1 MGMKNWIFYI
11 IAISFVQ
18 FGFSQLNKIEDYDSI
33 VSYQVKKKETLFNIS
48 KKFKINIEDIFQ
60 FNPELRDQKLR
71 KNSIINIPLKKIKK
85 NIYLDSSINQKT
97 IDENKLLNQINKK
110 KNPKKNNINLAFLAP
125 IKIDEIQYDSINQ
138 TKEFLKKINLTT
150 ISIDFYNGMKMAI
163 DEESN
168 KDIRINLDVFDTKN
182 RIDVIKDLKENID
195 FNNYDFV
202 IGPLITRNFNYF
214 NSNDVKT
221 KIVSPLITAD
231 VEFREN
237 TIITTAPD
245 SLKRKFVF
253 EMIDEMIELKNDQCV
268 LIISDQK
275 NEKTK
280 NELLIKF
287 PNAEKIDINDKNL
300 FVDPKI
306 TDSLMYDNKENWVFL
321 ETNRSNVIS
330 SVSSLLNSQINEER
344 KIKLISSVSV
354 ENYDNPNISYEKLGN
369 LNFIYPSDSFPDQ
382 SDALD
387 VFKSNFLDQIGKYPN
402 RVSIKAYDLIKDLL
416 QRFIYYRNYS
426 GFDIDY
432 ETSLLNNKYN
442 YKEMDEQ
449 GLRNQSFYIVKHKE
463 LQVIDLTNK

>member
-1 MGMKNWIFYI
+1 MKNWILYI
-11 IAISFVQ
+11 IAVLFFQ

-214 NSNDVKT
+214 NSNNVKT
-221 KIVSPLITAD
+221 KIVSPLITSD
-231 VEFREN
+231 VELRDN

-253 EMIDEMIELKNDQCV
+253 EMIDEMIELNNDQCV

-287 PNAEKIDINDKNL
+287 PNAEKIDINDENL

-416 QRFIYYRNYS
+416 QRFIYYRNYT

>member
-18 FGFSQLNKIEDYDSI
+18 FGFPQLNKIEDYDSI

-163 DEESN
+163 DEESSE
-168 KDIRINLDVFDTKN
+168 DIRINLDVFDTKN

-287 PNAEKIDINDKNL
+287 PNAEKIDINDENL

-354 ENYDNPNISYEKLGN
+354 ENYANPNISYEKLGN

>member
-1 MGMKNWIFYI
+1 MKNWIFYI
-11 IAISFVQ
+11 IVISFVQ

-71 KNSIINIPLKKIKK
+71 KNSIISIPLKKIKK

-97 IDENKLLNQINKK
+97 IDENKLLNQINKN

-163 DEESN
+163 DEESSE
-168 KDIRINLDVFDTKN
+168 DIRINLDVFDTKN

-214 NSNDVKT
+214 NSNNVKT
-221 KIVSPLITAD
+221 KIVSPLITSD
-231 VEFREN
+231 VELRDN

-287 PNAEKIDINDKNL
+287 PNAEKIDINNENL

-432 ETSLLNNKYN
+432 ETNL
-442 YKEMDEQ
+442 
-449 GLRNQSFYIVKHKE
+449 
-463 LQVIDLTNK
+463 

>member
-18 FGFSQLNKIEDYDSI
+18 FGLSQFNKIEDYDSI

-97 IDENKLLNQINKK
+97 IDENKLFNQINKK

-150 ISIDFYNGMKMAI
+150 ISIDFNNGMKMAI

-202 IGPLITRNFNYF
+202 IGPLITRNFNFF
-214 NSNDVKT
+214 NSNNIKT
-221 KIVSPLITAD
+221 KIVSPLITSD
-231 VEFREN
+231 VELRDN

-426 GFDIDY
+426 GFDLDY

-463 LQVIDLTNK
+463 LEVIDLTNK

>member
-18 FGFSQLNKIEDYDSI
+18 FGLSQFNKIEDYDSI

-449 GLRNQSFYIVKHKE
+449 GLRNQSFYMVKHKE
-463 LQVIDLTNK
+463 LEVIDLTNK

>member
-1 MGMKNWIFYI
+1 MKNWIFYI
-11 IAISFVQ
+11 ITISFVQ
-18 FGFSQLNKIEDYDSI
+18 FGLSQFNKIEDYDSI

-71 KNSIINIPLKKIKK
+71 KNSIISIPLKKIKK

-125 IKIDEIQYDSINQ
+125 LKIDEIQYDSINQ

-214 NSNDVKT
+214 NSNNVKT
-221 KIVSPLITAD
+221 KIVSPLITSD
-231 VEFREN
+231 VELRDN

-253 EMIDEMIELKNDQCV
+253 EMIDEMIELNNDQCV

-287 PNAEKIDINDKNL
+287 PNAEKIDINDENL

-416 QRFIYYRNYS
+416 RRFIYYRNYT

-442 YKEMDEQ
+442 YKEIDEQ
-449 GLRNQSFYIVKHKE
+449 GLRNQSFYIIKHKE

>member
-1 MGMKNWIFYI
+1 MKNWIFYI

-18 FGFSQLNKIEDYDSI
+18 FGLSQFNKIEDYDSI

>member
-18 FGFSQLNKIEDYDSI
+18 FGLSQFNKIEDYDSI

-110 KNPKKNNINLAFLAP
+110 KNPKKNNINLALLAP
-125 IKIDEIQYDSINQ
+125 LKIDEIEYDSINQ

-214 NSNDVKT
+214 NSNNIKT
-221 KIVSPLITAD
+221 KIVSPLISSD

-253 EMIDEMIELKNDQCV
+253 EMIDQMIELKNDQCV

-287 PNAEKIDINDKNL
+287 PNAEKIDINDENL

-402 RVSIKAYDLIKDLL
+402 RVSIKAYDLINDLL

>member
-1 MGMKNWIFYI
+1 MKNWILYI
-11 IAISFVQ
+11 IAVLFFQ

-71 KNSIINIPLKKIKK
+71 KNSIISIPLKKIKK

-97 IDENKLLNQINKK
+97 IDENKLLNQINKN

-163 DEESN
+163 DEESSE
-168 KDIRINLDVFDTKN
+168 DIRINLDVFDTKN

-214 NSNDVKT
+214 NSNNVKT
-221 KIVSPLITAD
+221 KIVSPLITSD
-231 VEFREN
+231 VELRDN

-253 EMIDEMIELKNDQCV
+253 EMIDEMIELNNDQCV

-287 PNAEKIDINDKNL
+287 PNAEKIDINDENL

-382 SDALD
+382 SNALD

>member
-1 MGMKNWIFYI
+1 MKNWIFYI

-18 FGFSQLNKIEDYDSI
+18 FGLSQFNKIEDYDSI

-253 EMIDEMIELKNDQCV
+253 EMIDEMIELKNDQCA

-287 PNAEKIDINDKNL
+287 PNAEKIDINDENL

>member
-18 FGFSQLNKIEDYDSI
+18 FGLSQFNKIEDYDSI

-71 KNSIINIPLKKIKK
+71 KNSIISIPLKKIKK

-110 KNPKKNNINLAFLAP
+110 KNPKKNNKNLAFLAP
-125 IKIDEIQYDSINQ
+125 KKIDEIQYDSINQ

-369 LNFIYPSDSFPDQ
+369 LNFIYPSNSFPDV
-382 SDALD
+382 SDALN
-387 VFKSNFLDQIGKYPN
+387 VSKSNYLDQFGNYPN

-416 QRFIYYRNYS
+416 HRYIYYRNYN

-432 ETSLLNNKYN
+432 ENSLLNNKYN
-442 YKEMDEQ
+442 YKDVDEQ
-449 GLRNQSFYIVKHKE
+449 GLRNQSFYMVKHKE
-463 LQVIDLTNK
+463 LEVIDLTKK

>member
-1 MGMKNWIFYI
+1 MGMKNCIFYI

-71 KNSIINIPLKKIKK
+71 KNSIISIPLKKIKK

-97 IDENKLLNQINKK
+97 IDENKLLNQINKN

-163 DEESN
+163 DEESSE
-168 KDIRINLDVFDTKN
+168 DIRINLDVFDTKN

-214 NSNDVKT
+214 NSINVKT
-221 KIVSPLITAD
+221 KIVSPLITSD
-231 VEFREN
+231 VELRDN

-253 EMIDEMIELKNDQCV
+253 EVIDEMIELKNDQCV

-287 PNAEKIDINDKNL
+287 PNAEEIDINDENL

-387 VFKSNFLDQIGKYPN
+387 VFKSNFLDQTGKYPN
-402 RVSIKAYDLIKDLL
+402 RISIKAYDLIKDLL
-416 QRFIYYRNYS
+416 QRFIYYRNYT

-442 YKEMDEQ
+442 YKEIDEQ
-449 GLRNQSFYIVKHKE
+449 GLRNQSFYIIKHKE

>member
-1 MGMKNWIFYI
+1 MKNWILNI
-11 IAISFVQ
+11 IAVLFFQ
-18 FGFSQLNKIEDYDSI
+18 FGFSQSNGIEDYDSI
-33 VSYQVKKKETLFNIS
+33 VSYQIKKKETLFNIS

-71 KNSIINIPLKKIKK
+71 KNSIISIPLKKIKK

-97 IDENKLLNQINKK
+97 IDENKLLNQINKN

-163 DEESN
+163 DEESSE
-168 KDIRINLDVFDTKN
+168 DIRINLDVFDTKN

-214 NSNDVKT
+214 NSNNVKT
-221 KIVSPLITAD
+221 KIVSPLITSD
-231 VEFREN
+231 VELRDN

-253 EMIDEMIELKNDQCV
+253 EMIDEMIELNNDQCV

-287 PNAEKIDINDKNL
+287 PNAEKIDINNENL

-416 QRFIYYRNYS
+416 QRFIYYRNYT

-442 YKEMDEQ
+442 YKEIDEQ
-449 GLRNQSFYIVKHKE
+449 GLRNQSFYIIKHKE

>member
-1 MGMKNWIFYI
+1 MKNWIFYI
-11 IAISFVQ
+11 IAISYVQ

-71 KNSIINIPLKKIKK
+71 KNSIISIPLKKIKK
-85 NIYLDSSINQKT
+85 NIYFDSSINQKT
-97 IDENKLLNQINKK
+97 IDENKLLNQINNN

-163 DEESN
+163 EEESSE
-168 KDIRINLDVFDTKN
+168 DVRINLDVFDTKN
-182 RIDVIKDLKENID
+182 RIDVIKDLKENMD

-214 NSNDVKT
+214 NSNNIKT
-221 KIVSPLITAD
+221 KIVSPLITSD
-231 VEFREN
+231 VELRDN

-287 PNAEKIDINDKNL
+287 PNAEKIDINDEKL

-330 SVSSLLNSQINEER
+330 SVSSLLNSQINEKR

-416 QRFIYYRNYS
+416 QRFIYYRNYT

-442 YKEMDEQ
+442 YKEIDEQ
-449 GLRNQSFYIVKHKE
+449 GLRNQSFYIIKHKE

>member
-71 KNSIINIPLKKIKK
+71 KNSIISIPLKKIKK

-97 IDENKLLNQINKK
+97 IDENKLLNQINKN

-163 DEESN
+163 DEESSE
-168 KDIRINLDVFDTKN
+168 DIRINLDVFDTKN

-214 NSNDVKT
+214 NSNNVKT
-221 KIVSPLITAD
+221 KIVSPLITSD
-231 VEFREN
+231 VDLRDN

-253 EMIDEMIELKNDQCV
+253 EMIDEMIELNNDQCV

-287 PNAEKIDINDKNL
+287 PNAEKIDINDENL

-369 LNFIYPSDSFPDQ
+369 LNFIYPSDSFPEQ

-416 QRFIYYRNYS
+416 QRFIYYRNYT

-442 YKEMDEQ
+442 YKEIYEQ
-449 GLRNQSFYIVKHKE
+449 GFRNQSFYIIKHKE

>member
-18 FGFSQLNKIEDYDSI
+18 FGLSQFNKIEDYDSI

-71 KNSIINIPLKKIKK
+71 KNSIISIPLKKIKK

-163 DEESN
+163 DEESSE
-168 KDIRINLDVFDTKN
+168 DIRINLDVFDTKN

-280 NELLIKF
+280 NELLMKF
-287 PNAEKIDINDKNL
+287 PNAEKIDIGDENL

-442 YKEMDEQ
+442 YKEIDEQ
-449 GLRNQSFYIVKHKE
+449 GLRNQSFYIIKHKE

>member
-1 MGMKNWIFYI
+1 MKNWIFYI
-11 IAISFVQ
+11 ITISFVQ
-18 FGFSQLNKIEDYDSI
+18 FGLSQFNKIEDYDSI

-231 VEFREN
+231 VEFKEN

-287 PNAEKIDINDKNL
+287 PNAEKIDINDENL

>member
-1 MGMKNWIFYI
+1 MKNWIFYI

-214 NSNDVKT
+214 NSNNVKT
-221 KIVSPLITAD
+221 KIVSPLITSD
-231 VEFREN
+231 VELRDN

-253 EMIDEMIELKNDQCV
+253 EMIDEMIELNNDQCV

>member
-18 FGFSQLNKIEDYDSI
+18 FGFSQFNKIEDYDSI

-71 KNSIINIPLKKIKK
+71 KNSIISIPLKKIKK

-97 IDENKLLNQINKK
+97 IDENKLLNQINKN

-163 DEESN
+163 DEESSE
-168 KDIRINLDVFDTKN
+168 DIRINLDVFDTKN

-214 NSNDVKT
+214 NSNNVKT
-221 KIVSPLITAD
+221 KIVSPLITSD
-231 VEFREN
+231 VELRDN

-253 EMIDEMIELKNDQCV
+253 EMIDEMIELNNDQCV

-280 NELLIKF
+280 NELLMKF
-287 PNAEKIDINDKNL
+287 PNAERIDLSDENL

-426 GFDIDY
+426 GFDLDY
-432 ETSLLNNKYN
+432 ETILLNNKYN

-449 GLRNQSFYIVKHKE
+449 GLRNQSFYIIKHKE

>member
-1 MGMKNWIFYI
+1 MKNWIFYI

-18 FGFSQLNKIEDYDSI
+18 FGLSQFNKIEDYDSI

-125 IKIDEIQYDSINQ
+125 LKIDEIQYDSINQ

-231 VEFREN
+231 VEFRDN

-287 PNAEKIDINDKNL
+287 PNAEKIDINDNNL

>member
-1 MGMKNWIFYI
+1 MKNWIFYI

-18 FGFSQLNKIEDYDSI
+18 FGLSQFNKIEDYDSI

-231 VEFREN
+231 VEFRDN

-287 PNAEKIDINDKNL
+287 PNAEKIDINDENL

>member
-18 FGFSQLNKIEDYDSI
+18 FGFPQLNKIEDYDSI

-71 KNSIINIPLKKIKK
+71 KNSIISIPLKKIKK
-85 NIYLDSSINQKT
+85 NIYLDSNINQKT
-97 IDENKLLNQINKK
+97 IDENKLLNQINKN

-214 NSNDVKT
+214 NSNNVKT
-221 KIVSPLITAD
+221 KIVSPLITSD
-231 VEFREN
+231 VELRDN

-287 PNAEKIDINDKNL
+287 PNAEKIDINDENL

-416 QRFIYYRNYS
+416 QRFIYYRNYT

-442 YKEMDEQ
+442 YKEIDEQ
-449 GLRNQSFYIVKHKE
+449 GLRNQSFYIIKHKE

>member
-11 IAISFVQ
+11 IVISFVQ

-71 KNSIINIPLKKIKK
+71 KNSIISIPLKKIKK

-97 IDENKLLNQINKK
+97 IDENKLLNQINKN

-163 DEESN
+163 DEESSE
-168 KDIRINLDVFDTKN
+168 DIRINLDVFDTKN

-214 NSNDVKT
+214 NSNNVKT
-221 KIVSPLITAD
+221 KIVSPLITSD
-231 VEFREN
+231 VELRDN

-253 EMIDEMIELKNDQCV
+253 EMIDEMIELNNDQCV

-287 PNAEKIDINDKNL
+287 PNAEKIDINNENL

-416 QRFIYYRNYS
+416 QRFIYYRNYT

-442 YKEMDEQ
+442 YKEIDEQ
-449 GLRNQSFYIVKHKE
+449 GLRNQSFYIIKHKE

>member
-1 MGMKNWIFYI
+1 MKNWILYI
-11 IAISFVQ
+11 IAVLFFQ

-71 KNSIINIPLKKIKK
+71 KNSIISIPLKKIKK
-85 NIYLDSSINQKT
+85 NIYLDSNINQKT
-97 IDENKLLNQINKK
+97 IDENKLLNQIPKN
-110 KNPKKNNINLAFLAP
+110 KNPKKNNINLALLVP
-125 IKIDEIQYDSINQ
+125 LKIDEIEYDSINQ

-163 DEESN
+163 DEESSE
-168 KDIRINLDVFDTKN
+168 DIRINLDVFDTKN

-214 NSNDVKT
+214 NSNNVKT
-221 KIVSPLITAD
+221 KIVSPLITSD
-231 VEFREN
+231 VELRDN

-253 EMIDEMIELKNDQCV
+253 EMIDEMIELNNDQCV

-287 PNAEKIDINDKNL
+287 PNAEKIDINDENL

-416 QRFIYYRNYS
+416 QRFIYYRNYT

-442 YKEMDEQ
+442 YKEIDEQ
-449 GLRNQSFYIVKHKE
+449 GLRNQSFYIIKHKE

>member
-18 FGFSQLNKIEDYDSI
+18 FGLSQFNKIEDYDSI

-231 VEFREN
+231 VEFKEN

-287 PNAEKIDINDKNL
+287 PNAEKIDINDNNL

-306 TDSLMYDNKENWVFL
+306 TDSLMYENKENWVFL

-369 LNFIYPSDSFPDQ
+369 LNFIYPSDSFPEQ

>member
-1 MGMKNWIFYI
+1 MKNWIFYI

-18 FGFSQLNKIEDYDSI
+18 FGLSQFNKIEDYDSI

-287 PNAEKIDINDKNL
+287 PNAEKIDINDENL

-442 YKEMDEQ
+442 YKEVDEQ
-449 GLRNQSFYIVKHKE
+449 GLRNQSVYIVKHKE

>member
-18 FGFSQLNKIEDYDSI
+18 FGLSQFNKIEDYDSI

-97 IDENKLLNQINKK
+97 IDENKLLNQKTKK
-110 KNPKKNNINLAFLAP
+110 KNPKKNNINQAFLAP
-125 IKIDEIQYDSINQ
+125 KKNDEIQYDSINQ
-138 TKEFLKKINLTT
+138 TKEFLKNINLTT

-182 RIDVIKDLKENID
+182 RIDVIKDLRENID

>member
-18 FGFSQLNKIEDYDSI
+18 FGLSQFNKIEDYDSI

-85 NIYLDSSINQKT
+85 NIYLDSCINQKT

-253 EMIDEMIELKNDQCV
+253 EMIDEMIELNNDQCV

>member
-163 DEESN
+163 DEESSE
-168 KDIRINLDVFDTKN
+168 DIRINLDVFDTKN

-214 NSNDVKT
+214 NSNNVKT
-221 KIVSPLITAD
+221 KIVSPLITSD
-231 VEFREN
+231 VELRDN

-253 EMIDEMIELKNDQCV
+253 EMIDEMIELNNDQCV

-287 PNAEKIDINDKNL
+287 PNAEKIDINDENL

>member
-18 FGFSQLNKIEDYDSI
+18 FGLSQFNKIEDYDSI

-231 VEFREN
+231 VEFKEN

-287 PNAEKIDINDKNL
+287 PNAEKIDINDENL